1 MDPQAPIFRNVRA
14 RPELGLSASSALPIP
29 QPSRGLHDDDDTQA
43 HRISVLRITDTE
55 LPSYTFPSSLR
66 KRLSRRKRP
75 RKTGRKTR
83 GRSLI
88 PDEGVGER
96 ESTEDHDGHP
106 IPTRP
111 CHVPTSTSSIAS
123 ERSTSAPTRTEGK
136 DYCN

>member
-29 QPSRGLHDDDDTQA
+29 QPSRGLHDDDTQA

-96 ESTEDHDGHP
+96 EDHDGGH
-106 IPTRP
+106 PTRP